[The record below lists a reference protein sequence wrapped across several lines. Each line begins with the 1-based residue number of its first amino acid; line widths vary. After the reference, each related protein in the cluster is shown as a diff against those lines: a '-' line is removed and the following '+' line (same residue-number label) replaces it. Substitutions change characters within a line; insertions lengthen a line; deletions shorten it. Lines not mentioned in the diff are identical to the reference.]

1 MKLTVLG
8 ATGRTGL
15 EVVRQALKD
24 GHEVTAVVRDPARL
38 PVQGELLTVA
48 TVPDV
53 TDAEALRPLVA
64 GRDAVL
70 SGLGPTGRKTTG
82 IAEAGTRAIVRAMEA
97 GDTRRLITISAAPV
111 GPSPEGEGFL
121 GRKVL
126 LPLIG
131 AILKDVYTDLAAMED
146 ELRRSALDWTTMRP
160 GNLTKKPFTGRY
172 RKVIGANVPNAGS
185 LGRAD
190 LALAMLDCVGDPATV
205 KQVVGVGA
213 AKG

>member
-82 IAEAGTRAIVRAMEA
+82 IAGAIVRAMEA